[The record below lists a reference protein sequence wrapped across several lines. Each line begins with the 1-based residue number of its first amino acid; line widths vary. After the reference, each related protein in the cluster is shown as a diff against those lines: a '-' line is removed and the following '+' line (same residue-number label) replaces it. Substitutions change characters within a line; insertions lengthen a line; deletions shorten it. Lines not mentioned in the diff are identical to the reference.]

1 MIDLNRGLIQSKGLA
16 PQDVL
21 TAVQQQ
27 NLILPSGTAKMG
39 PFEYDVRL
47 NASMRT
53 VPEFNDLPVK
63 VVGNSTIYLRDV
75 ANVRDAFAP
84 QTNIVRQDG
93 RRGALVSV
101 LKAANASTIDV
112 VTGIRALF
120 PLVAAT
126 LPAEHQLA
134 PRSGQSILVRAHAT
148 ANIRGAV

>member
-1 MIDLNRGLIQSKGLA
+1 MVDMKSCLVLSTGSA
-16 PQDVL
+16 YQDVL

-27 NLILPSGTAKMG
+27 NLMLPSGTAKMG

-47 NASMRT
+47 NASART
-53 VPEFNDLPVK
+53 VPELNDLPVK

-101 LKAANASTIDV
+101 LK
-112 VTGIRALF
+112 
-120 PLVAAT
+120 
-126 LPAEHQLA
+126 
-134 PRSGQSILVRAHAT
+134 
-148 ANIRGAV
+148 